1 MKGVATGVVL
11 TILAGG
17 GIRAVQFYRSGEI
30 LSDVS
35 FTQKVKYL
43 ENMIDEEY
51 LGDISTD
58 DLKEGVYAGLIYG
71 LDDVYSRYYT
81 KEQYDQ
87 ENATTEGSYVG
98 IGVSMQQNAA
108 GGVQIVEC
116 YKGSTAEEA
125 GIKAGDVITAI
136 DGEDITD
143 AELSDVVSM
152 IKKKQDEDVVLTVQ
166 RQGED
171 TQEITVKVSDVE
183 LPSVFGEMLDEN
195 TGYIQITE
203 FKGVTAQQ
211 YEETFAD
218 LKDQGMTRLIVDLR
232 DNPGGLLNIV
242 CDILRDILPEGLIV
256 YTEDKKFT
264 AGGIVVHDDK
274 IESIYTTENVP
285 DMLGE
290 EVIDGQGA
298 YAIPGLIDLHFH
310 GCMGDDFC
318 DNSKEAIENIAK
330 YEASVGVTTI
340 APATMTLPVE
350 ELEDILRTA
359 AEYKKEQNPKG
370 ADLVGVNM
378 EGPFISPVKKGAQ
391 DERNIMPCDTAIC
404 QRFLDASEGL
414 VKFVGLAPEESEDAV
429 AFVEAMK
436 DKVNISLAHTNADYA
451 HAKAAFDAGANHAV
465 HLFNAMPAFTHREPG
480 VVGAV
485 SDSAHVM
492 AEIICDG
499 VHIHPSMVRAAF
511 KMMGADR
518 MILISDSMRATGMPD
533 GQYTLGGLDVK
544 VVGNHATLVSDGALA
559 GSVTNLA
566 DCMRTVVKKM
576 EIPLETAIACAT
588 INPAKS
594 LGIEDTYGSIAPGK
608 KANIVLLD
616 ENLELKMVIK
626 DGQEL

>member
-1 MKGVATGVVL
+1 
-11 TILAGG
+11 
-17 GIRAVQFYRSGEI
+17 
-30 LSDVS
+30 
-35 FTQKVKYL
+35 
-43 ENMIDEEY
+43 MI
-51 LGDISTD
+51 
-58 DLKEGVYAGLIYG
+58 
-71 LDDVYSRYYT
+71 
-81 KEQYDQ
+81 
-87 ENATTEGSYVG
+87 
-98 IGVSMQQNAA
+98 
-108 GGVQIVEC
+108 
-116 YKGSTAEEA
+116 
-125 GIKAGDVITAI
+125 IKNV
-136 DGEDITD
+136 
-143 AELSDVVSM
+143 
-152 IKKKQDEDVVLTVQ
+152 
-166 RQGED
+166 
-171 TQEITVKVSDVE
+171 
-183 LPSVFGEMLDEN
+183 
-195 TGYIQITE
+195 
-203 FKGVTAQQ
+203 
-211 YEETFAD
+211 
-218 LKDQGMTRLIVDLR
+218 
-232 DNPGGLLNIV
+232 
-242 CDILRDILPEGLIV
+242 IV

-264 AGGIVVHDDK
+264 AGGIVIHDDK
-274 IESIYTTENVP
+274 IDNIYTTENVP
-285 DMLGE
+285 DMIGE
-290 EVIDGQGA
+290 EVIDGRGA

-350 ELEDILRTA
+350 ELETILRTA

-391 DERNIMPCDTAIC
+391 DERNIMPCDTEIC
-404 QRFLDASEGL
+404 QRFIDASEGL
-414 VKFVGLAPEESEDAV
+414 VKFVGLAPEESDEAV
-429 AFVEAMK
+429 AFVKAMK

-485 SDSAHVM
+485 SDSEHVM

-499 VHIHPSMVRAAF
+499 VHMHPSMVRAAF

-566 DCMRTVVKKM
+566 DCLRTVVKKM

>member
-1 MKGVATGVVL
+1 
-11 TILAGG
+11 
-17 GIRAVQFYRSGEI
+17 
-30 LSDVS
+30 
-35 FTQKVKYL
+35 
-43 ENMIDEEY
+43 
-51 LGDISTD
+51 
-58 DLKEGVYAGLIYG
+58 
-71 LDDVYSRYYT
+71 
-81 KEQYDQ
+81 
-87 ENATTEGSYVG
+87 
-98 IGVSMQQNAA
+98 
-108 GGVQIVEC
+108 
-116 YKGSTAEEA
+116 
-125 GIKAGDVITAI
+125 
-136 DGEDITD
+136 
-143 AELSDVVSM
+143 
-152 IKKKQDEDVVLTVQ
+152 
-166 RQGED
+166 
-171 TQEITVKVSDVE
+171 
-183 LPSVFGEMLDEN
+183 
-195 TGYIQITE
+195 
-203 FKGVTAQQ
+203 
-211 YEETFAD
+211 
-218 LKDQGMTRLIVDLR
+218 
-232 DNPGGLLNIV
+232 
-242 CDILRDILPEGLIV
+242 
-256 YTEDKKFT
+256 
-264 AGGIVVHDDK
+264 
-274 IESIYTTENVP
+274 
-285 DMLGE
+285 
-290 EVIDGQGA
+290 
-298 YAIPGLIDLHFH
+298 
-310 GCMGDDFC
+310 MGDDFC

-465 HLFNAMPAFTHREPG
+465 HLF
-480 VVGAV
+480 
-485 SDSAHVM
+485 
-492 AEIICDG
+492 
-499 VHIHPSMVRAAF
+499 MVRAAF

-566 DCMRTVVKKM
+566 DCLRTVVKKM